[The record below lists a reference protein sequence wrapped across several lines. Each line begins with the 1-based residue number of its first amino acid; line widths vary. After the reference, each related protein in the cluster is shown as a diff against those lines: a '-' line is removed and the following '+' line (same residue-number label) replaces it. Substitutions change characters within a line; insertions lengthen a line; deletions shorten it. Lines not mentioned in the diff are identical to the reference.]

1 MRIVS
6 LFSIEVEPKVEI
18 LDVKIDQSRYLWVML
33 NNGTL
38 LIYKQINLMDS
49 TFIKLIKRLDLK
61 TLIAE

>member
-1 MRIVS
+1 
-6 LFSIEVEPKVEI
+6 
-18 LDVKIDQSRYLWVML
+18 ML

-61 TLIAE
+61 TLIGE